1 MKRFFLLLSVFA
13 ALTVSASNINL
24 HLVGCTSDAGN
35 PTTLADED
43 SDSGADLYF
52 TPLQGYTMTGAD
64 VQVFHGTTEIP
75 LNDWESEIG
84 YVYFEASMNYLFFC
98 WFDEVTAD
106 FEVYVTCQE
115 DKGMDVVLPETF
127 SAATFEEFTL
137 ADNTVYRPESFK
149 VGDNWLLSG
158 AVAFNSIVAD
168 WGASGK
174 GYSGTQVL
182 NYTPDF
188 VVTNGSDAFLPSA
201 AGAAEG
207 KNYATVNIMSLFEQ
221 IHFTKTTLS
230 GFAIT
235 NTKVVVN
242 AIINGDGMSIE
253 EAGNSLPFHQDDYF
267 KLTITG
273 LNGETVTGSLD
284 FYLADFRTPGDWKYA
299 SDWQWV
305 ELSTLGE
312 IDGLQFQLETTKKN
326 TYGATTPSYFCLDN
340 IGGKKEDCKLGAMT
354 KVEDPSASIFDTN
367 VDMPK
372 ATKRLIN
379 GQLYIEQGGVIYTL
393 MGAKL

>member
-13 ALTVSASNINL
+13 ALTVSASQINL
-24 HLVGCTSDAGN
+24 HLIGCTSNAGN
-35 PTTLADED
+35 PTEYTED
-43 SDSGADLYF
+43 DYFVELYF
-52 TPLQGYTMTGAD
+52 TPDKGYTMTGAE
-64 VQVFHGTTEIP
+64 VHVYHGTTE
-75 LNDWESEIG
+75 LVVGDFENETG
-84 YVYFEASMNYLFFC
+84 YTYFEPSMNYLSFS
-98 WFDEVTAD
+98 WFDDITNT
-106 FEVYVTCQE
+106 FEVYITCQE
-115 DKGMDVVLPETF
+115 DKGMDVVLPEKF

-242 AIINGDGMSIE
+242 AIINGDGMSVE
-253 EAGNSLPFHQDDYF
+253 DEGNGLPFHQDDYF

-284 FYLADFRTPGDWKYA
+284 FYLADFRTQGDWKYA

-354 KVEDPSASIFDTN
+354 KVDDPSSSIFDTN
-367 VDMPK
+367 ADMLK
-372 ATKRLIN
+372 VTKRLIN
-379 GQLYIEQGGVIYTL
+379 GQLYIEHNGALYTL
-393 MGAKL
+393 TGTKL

>member
-24 HLVGCTSDAGN
+24 HLVGCTSNAGN
-35 PTTLADED
+35 PTEYTDED
-43 SDSGADLYF
+43 AYLSLYF
-52 TPLQGYTMTGAD
+52 TPNDGYTLTGAE
-64 VQVFHGTTEIP
+64 VKVLYGTTELP
-75 LNDWESEIG
+75 LNDWEGDWSI
-84 YVYFEASMNYLFFC
+84 YFDASQSSLFISYGGM
-98 WFDEVTAD
+98 DDLTENL
-106 FEVYVTCQE
+106 EVYITCQE

-168 WGASGK
+168 WGTYGK

-367 VDMPK
+367 ADMPK

>member
-24 HLVGCTSDAGN
+24 HLVGCTSNAGN
-35 PTTLADED
+35 PTEYTDED
-43 SDSGADLYF
+43 AYLSLYF
-52 TPLQGYTMTGAD
+52 TPNDGYTLTGAE
-64 VQVFHGTTEIP
+64 VKVLYGTTELP
-75 LNDWESEIG
+75 LNDWEGDWSI
-84 YVYFEASMNYLFFC
+84 YFDASQSSLFISYGGM
-98 WFDEVTAD
+98 DDLTENL
-106 FEVYVTCQE
+106 EVYITCQE

-168 WGASGK
+168 WGTYGK

-284 FYLADFRTPGDWKYA
+284 FYLADFRTLGDWKYA

-326 TYGATTPSYFCLDN
+326 SYGTTTPSYFCLDN

-354 KVEDPSASIFDTN
+354 KVEDPSTSIFDTN
-367 VDMPK
+367 ADMPK

-379 GQLYIEQGGVIYTL
+379 GQLYIEQNGSLYTL
-393 MGAKL
+393 TGTKL

>member
-24 HLVGCTSDAGN
+24 HLVGCTSNAGN
-35 PTTLADED
+35 PTEYTDED
-43 SDSGADLYF
+43 AYLSLYF
-52 TPLQGYTMTGAD
+52 TPNDGYTLTGAE
-64 VQVFHGTTEIP
+64 VRVLYGTTELP
-75 LNDWESEIG
+75 LNDWEGDWSI
-84 YVYFEASMNYLFFC
+84 YFDASQSSLFISYGGM
-98 WFDEVTAD
+98 DDLTENL
-106 FEVYVTCQE
+106 EVYITCQE

-168 WGASGK
+168 WGAYGK

-188 VVTNGSDAFLPSA
+188 VVTDGSDAFLPSA

-354 KVEDPSASIFDTN
+354 KVEDPSTSIFDTN
-367 VDMPK
+367 ADMPK

-379 GQLYIEQGGVIYTL
+379 GQLYIEQNGSLYTL
-393 MGAKL
+393 TGTKL